1 MRNATVAALAYEF
14 LFEVYRKMD
23 LDRAQGW
30 IQSLPDEDGLLR
42 EAFDHGQLSC
52 WEWPAGTL
60 QEIGILKALQPRPL
74 VFGPY
79 FYPVM
84 TLEECA
90 ATDFSKFETFDNY
103 CIAMFSFEMLHSHF
117 EHRGEVNLSIRSSC
131 FLEAVAHRDDIF
143 LIEDNGL
150 VRFDKPRYDE
160 KVMARW
166 NGGLDDRR
174 IHPKGGA
181 DA

>member
-1 MRNATVAALAYEF
+1 MRNATVAALVYEF

-23 LDRAQGW
+23 LDRAEGW
-30 IQSLPDEDGLLR
+30 MQSLPDENGSLR
-42 EAFDHGQLSC
+42 AAFDYGHLSC

-60 QEIGILKALQPRPL
+60 QEIGILKALQPKPL

-79 FYPVM
+79 FYPAM

-90 ATDFSKFETFDNY
+90 VTDFSKFETFDNY

-117 EHRGEVNLSIRSSC
+117 GHCDEVNLGIRSSR
-131 FLEAVAHRDDIF
+131 FLEVVARRDDIF
-143 LIEDNGL
+143 LIEDNGQ
-150 VRFDKPRYDE
+150 VRFDRLRFNE
-160 KVMARW
+160 KVMERW

-174 IHPKGGA
+174 VHPKGVDRA
-181 DA
+181 